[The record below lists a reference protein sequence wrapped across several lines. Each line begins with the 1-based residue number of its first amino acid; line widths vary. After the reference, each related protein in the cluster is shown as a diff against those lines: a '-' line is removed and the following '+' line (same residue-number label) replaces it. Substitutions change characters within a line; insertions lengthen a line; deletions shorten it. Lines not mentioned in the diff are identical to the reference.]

1 LRRLDYMLTRHKVGW
16 RRSSLSNAFQAQ
28 LELVN
33 REYGTNQAVEISR
46 YGANAA
52 LHDLDGPP
60 LVEIEITLEPPCE
73 REHAQI
79 LVQDSNKRSILKV
92 APVPVLHRD
101 TTLRARAR
109 PNSRAGFK
117 QEVYSQSRT
126 RPSSAS
132 GHGVRWKLSGQ
143 RDRGCSRPSVSAS
156 RSVPHSRS
164 PTHTMA
170 GRPGMKVPAPRTT
183 ARAG

>member
-1 LRRLDYMLTRHKVGW
+1 MLTRHKVGW

-101 TTLRARAR
+101 TVC
-109 PNSRAGFK
+109 AGNY
-117 QEVYSQSRT
+117 Q
-126 RPSSAS
+126 
-132 GHGVRWKLSGQ
+132 
-143 RDRGCSRPSVSAS
+143 VSAIVDVPDQAS
-156 RSVPHSRS
+156 RRVDQFLTADPPHT
-164 PTHTMA
+164 PW
-170 GRPGMKVPAPRTT
+170 PVVLE
-183 ARAG
+183 